1 MLVLHNNYVE
11 VGFFSYVNTFFFSNK
26 YAQMVATW
34 VKTHYTLFL
43 YLDEIE
49 KKKNNSCGM
58 CLKTA
63 ISERI
68 TEYFPTTEGQFSA
81 SFDQTFVTM
90 K

>member
-1 MLVLHNNYVE
+1 
-11 VGFFSYVNTFFFSNK
+11 
-26 YAQMVATW
+26 MVATW

-43 YLDEIE
+43 HLDEIE
-49 KKKNNSCGM
+49 KKKNSSGM

-68 TEYFPTTEGQFSA
+68 TEYLPTTEGQFSA

-90 K
+90 N

>member
-11 VGFFSYVNTFFFSNK
+11 VGFFSYVNAFFCSNK

-43 YLDEIE
+43 DLDEIE
-49 KKKNNSCGM
+49 KKNSCGM

-90 K
+90 N

>member
-1 MLVLHNNYVE
+1 
-11 VGFFSYVNTFFFSNK
+11 
-26 YAQMVATW
+26 MVATW

-43 YLDEIE
+43 DLDDIE
-49 KKKNNSCGM
+49 KKNSCGM

-68 TEYFPTTEGQFSA
+68 AEYFPTTEGQFSA

-90 K
+90 N

>member
-11 VGFFSYVNTFFFSNK
+11 VGFFSYVNAFFCSNK
-26 YAQMVATW
+26 YAYMVATW

-43 YLDEIE
+43 DLDEIE
-49 KKKNNSCGM
+49 KKKKNSCGM
-58 CLKTA
+58 SLKTA

-90 K
+90 N

>member
-1 MLVLHNNYVE
+1 
-11 VGFFSYVNTFFFSNK
+11 
-26 YAQMVATW
+26 MVATW

-43 YLDEIE
+43 HLDEIE
-49 KKKNNSCGM
+49 KKNSCGM
-58 CLKTA
+58 RLKTA

-90 K
+90 N